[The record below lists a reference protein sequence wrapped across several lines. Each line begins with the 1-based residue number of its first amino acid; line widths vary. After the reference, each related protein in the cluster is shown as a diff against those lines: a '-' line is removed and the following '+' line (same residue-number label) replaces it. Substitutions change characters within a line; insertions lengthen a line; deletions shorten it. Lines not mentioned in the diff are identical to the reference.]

1 MGLSA
6 EMQALTNSFLL
17 IYAGLFP
24 IINPVGNAPIFL
36 ELTQFCTGE
45 QRNDLSRRV
54 AINGF
59 LLLLGSVFIGSHVL
73 GFFGISLPVVRIGG
87 GVVVTALGWRLLNS
101 EPSADRDEAA
111 KGPAT
116 TIPDAF
122 YPLSMPLTVGPG
134 SMSVAITL
142 GVQRPRVAGPEGL
155 VIIAGAIA
163 GLLALAATIYLAYRF
178 AQSLTSILGRSGANV
193 LLRLSA
199 FILLCIGIQVIWDG
213 WRQLSGLGR

>member
-1 MGLSA
+1 MRPSA
-6 EMQALTNSFLL
+6 EIQALTNSFLL

-36 ELTQFCTGE
+36 ELTQFCTRE
-45 QRNDLSRRV
+45 QRNDQSRRV
-54 AINGF
+54 AVNSF
-59 LLLLGSVFIGSHVL
+59 LLLLGSLFIGSHVL
-73 GFFGISLPVVRIGG
+73 GVFGISLPVVRIGG

-101 EPSADRDEAA
+101 EPSPDRDEAA
-111 KGPAT
+111 KGPGA

-122 YPLSMPLTVGPG
+122 YPLTMPLTVGPG

-142 GVQRPRVAGPEGL
+142 GVQRPRVAGLEALPVLG
-155 VIIAGAIA
+155 GAIA

-178 AQSLTSILGRSGANV
+178 AQNLTSVLGRTGANV

-213 WRQLSGLGR
+213 WRQLTGLGR